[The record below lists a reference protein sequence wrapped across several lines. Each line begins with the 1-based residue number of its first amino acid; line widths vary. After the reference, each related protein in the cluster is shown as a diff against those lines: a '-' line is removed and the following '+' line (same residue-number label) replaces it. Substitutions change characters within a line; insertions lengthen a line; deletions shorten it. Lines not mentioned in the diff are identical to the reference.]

1 MNGKALNGKALNG
14 KALNGKALNGGGAC
28 FQAPPWMACLEGLAP
43 GRYSATMSAQAR
55 VVNQ

>member
-14 KALNGKALNGGGAC
+14 KALNGKQTGGAC